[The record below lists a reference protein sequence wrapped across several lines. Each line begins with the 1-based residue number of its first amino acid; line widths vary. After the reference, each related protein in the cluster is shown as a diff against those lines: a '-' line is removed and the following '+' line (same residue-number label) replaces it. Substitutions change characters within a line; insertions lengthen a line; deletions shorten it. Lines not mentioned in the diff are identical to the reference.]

1 MTERFLPRAITL
13 DLDDTLWSVGPTFEV
28 FLEARQ
34 RAALF
39 DDVLP
44 VLTYW
49 SRRYRL
55 VAVTVGNA
63 DVIRVGLG
71 GLHAPR
77 PRRPSIATRHAADL
91 YGPQVVAPF
100 EACTPS
106 TPRCATHARSAC
118 RRAADRAAP
127 PYSSPRFASAR
138 WA

>member
-13 DLDDTLWSVGPTFEV
+13 DLDDTLWSVGPAFEV

-34 RAALF
+34 REALF

-44 VLTYW
+44 VLTPW

-63 DVIRVGLG
+63 DVICVGLG
-71 GLHAPR
+71 GLHA
-77 PRRPSIATRHAADL
+77 ADL
-91 YGPQVVAPF
+91 YGPRVVAPF
-100 EACTPS
+100 GACMPS